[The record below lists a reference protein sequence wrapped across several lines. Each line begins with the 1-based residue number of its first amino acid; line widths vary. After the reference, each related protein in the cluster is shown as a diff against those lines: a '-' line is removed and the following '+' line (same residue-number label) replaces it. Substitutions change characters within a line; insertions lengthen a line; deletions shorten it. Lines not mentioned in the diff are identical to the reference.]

1 MAKKEGVNRSQVI
14 RDYYKANPKATTQE
28 VVGALGKQ
36 GVTVSVGLVNTVKSK
51 HNKRQAAK
59 KAAASEAKVMEKK
72 PEVSKAQA
80 VRDYLKSHRGASN
93 KEVSVG
99 LKAQGVTVTP
109 NHVANIKGKSKKRR
123 KAVKTVVAS
132 TGVDIAQIKAA
143 FGLLKMCGSLGG
155 AKGALNAAEEIKKLM
170 AD

>member
-59 KAAASEAKVMEKK
+59 KAAKSGAKSMDKK
-72 PEVSKAQA
+72 PEVSKMQA
-80 VRDYLKSHRGASN
+80 ARDYLRAHKKARNA
-93 KEVSVG
+93 EVVEALGKQGITITANYVG
-99 LKAQGVTVTP
+99 
-109 NHVANIKGKSKKRR
+109 NIKATHIKRRRVVR
-123 KAVKTVVAS
+123 KAVANGQI
-132 TGVDIAQIKAA
+132 GVPEIKAA
-143 FGLLKMCGSLGG
+143 LAFIKSIGSVAA
-155 AKGALNAAEEIKKLM
+155 AKQALAVAEDIKKIV
-170 AD
+170 